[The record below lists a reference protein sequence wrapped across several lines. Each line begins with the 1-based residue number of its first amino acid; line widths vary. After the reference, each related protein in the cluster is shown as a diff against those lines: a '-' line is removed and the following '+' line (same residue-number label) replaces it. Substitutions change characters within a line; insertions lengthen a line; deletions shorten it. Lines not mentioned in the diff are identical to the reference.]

1 MNKPKQRIQTL
12 INELLEEDEF
22 QDLPR
27 NNNSQDL
34 LLGQNVQNSN
44 N

>member
-1 MNKPKQRIQTL
+1 MKKPKQRIQTL

-22 QDLPR
+22 QDFPR
-27 NNNSQDL
+27 NNNNQDL
-34 LLGQNVQNSN
+34 FIGQNLQNSN

>member
-1 MNKPKQRIQTL
+1 MKKPKQRIQTL

-34 LLGQNVQNSN
+34 FLGQNVQNSN

>member
-22 QDLPR
+22 QDFPR
-27 NNNSQDL
+27 NNNNQDL
-34 LLGQNVQNSN
+34 LLGQNLQNSN